1 MTRPVGGFILWVE
14 MPPGSDAIRLYH
26 RALERG
32 ISIVPGPLFSL
43 SDKYRHHIRLS
54 AAVWDERI
62 ERGIRTLGELAH
74 QLLGG

>member
-14 MPPGSDAIRLYH
+14 MPAGTDAIRLYH
-26 RALERG
+26 RALECG

-43 SDKYRHHIRLS
+43 SNKYRNHIRFS
-54 AAVWDERI
+54 AARWDEQI

-74 QLLGG
+74 DLLHR